1 VTNCLF
7 QKSERIVRK
16 KLIDELFTGGQSL
29 SLVAFPLRVVY
40 MTKPLDGEK
49 PKDSLPQTLMSVSK
63 RRFKHAVD
71 RNRAKRQIRE
81 AYRLNKTLLLPTS
94 EAEEKRR
101 LFVAFIW
108 LADKPV
114 SSRRVTAAMKELL
127 HKLNVRCRVDH

>member
-1 VTNCLF
+1 
-7 QKSERIVRK
+7 
-16 KLIDELFTGGQSL
+16 
-29 SLVAFPLRVVY
+29 
-40 MTKPLDGEK
+40 
-49 PKDSLPQTLMSVSK
+49 MSVSK